1 MRSLRFAIVAAS
13 LAVSTAFASPTDP
26 KQGVEYTVLAQ
37 PQPSQTAGKKVEV
50 IEFFMY
56 HCPHC
61 RALEPILEQWVK
73 KQEGNIIFKRIH
85 MPYQGASDP
94 EAHLY
99 LTLEA
104 MGKNEE
110 LQSKVMEGVHDIV
123 MRKRSETVTE
133 QEILDLAT
141 KQPGIDKAKFLSTWN
156 SFGVITKLRRLPA
169 IVSSNYKVDSVPTI
183 VVDGKYVTSPAQVG
197 ATVQVSSEP
206 QLFQATLQTVD
217 ALIAK
222 VQKSK

>member
-1 MRSLRFAIVAAS
+1 MRALRLAIVAAS

-61 RALEPILEQWVK
+61 RAFEPFVEQWVK
-73 KQEGNIIFKRIH
+73 KQGDNIIFKRIH

-94 EAHLY
+94 EAHLF

-110 LQSKVMEGVHDIV
+110 LQSKIMDAVHDIV
-123 MRKRSETVTE
+123 MRTRSETVTD
-133 QEILDLAT
+133 QVILDIAA
-141 KQPGIDKAKFLSTWN
+141 KQPGIDKAKLMNTWN
-156 SFGVITKLRRLPA
+156 SFGVITKLRRLPG
-169 IVSSNYKVDSVPTI
+169 IVGSDYKVDSVPTI
-183 VVDGKYVTSPAQVG
+183 VVDGKYVTSPAQIG
-197 ATVQVSSEP
+197 SSIHANNEQ

>member
-1 MRSLRFAIVAAS
+1 MRSLRLALIAAS
-13 LAVSTAFASPTDP
+13 LAVSTAFASPADP

-37 PQPSQTAGKKVEV
+37 PQPSQTTGKKVEV

-61 RALEPILEQWVK
+61 RALEPTLEQWVK
-73 KQEGNIIFKRIH
+73 KQDGNIIFKRIH
-85 MPYQGASDP
+85 MPFQGASDP
-94 EAHLY
+94 EAHLF

-110 LQSKVMEGVHDIV
+110 LQSQAMEGVRDILQRERMPTDKAV
-123 MRKRSETVTE
+123 MDWAS
-133 QEILDLAT
+133 
-141 KQPGIDKAKFLSTWN
+141 KQPGIDKAKFLDTWN
-156 SFGVITKLRRLPA
+156 SFGVMTKLRRLPA
-169 IVSSNYKVDSVPTI
+169 IVAQNYKVDSVPTI
-183 VVDGKYVTSPAQVG
+183 VVDGKYVTSPAQVEAG
-197 ATVQVSSEP
+197 AHAANEQ
-206 QLFQATLQTVD
+206 QLFQATLQVVD